1 MAYPMFATLAQY
13 ITGKVVTAI
22 LVVAG
27 GAALIWFWQHP
38 EQLAAIWKTLKYVVT
53 WIGFVLV
60 LPWTLFFITPWV
72 AKKES
77 NLAAGVMLAGFVIAD
92 ALVAFYLIGGVGG
105 MGSLTWMVLILGFLC
120 AGVYNLMV
128 CNYQAGRLEQ
138 Y

>member
-1 MAYPMFATLAQY
+1 MFATLAQY

-27 GAALIWFWQHP
+27 GAALIWFWRHP
-38 EQLAAIWKTLKYVVT
+38 EHLQALWKTLKYVVT

-60 LPWTLFFITPWV
+60 LPWALFFITPWA

-77 NLAAGVMLAGFVIAD
+77 NAAPGAMLGGFIALD
-92 ALVAFYLIGGVGG
+92 ALVAFYLIGSVRGLS
-105 MGSLTWMVLILGFLC
+105 SLTWMVLVLGFLC

-128 CNYQAGRLEQ
+128 CNYQAGRLEN